1 VIKMPK
7 QNIAIE
13 NRFKNIEA
21 RLKRAED
28 ILEISNTVTSF
39 NWKGFTERDIAIL
52 KVLYQKMKTGASSVE
67 LAIILNL
74 KSTQKSGRTIIYRR
88 LRRIEAITRREKG
101 QRIVIQER
109 KKWYLNMD
117 EYQFKITE
125 G

>member
-74 KSTQKSGRTIIYRR
+74 KSPQKSGRTIIYRR

-101 QRIVIQER
+101 QPIVIQER

>member
-1 VIKMPK
+1 
-7 QNIAIE
+7 
-13 NRFKNIEA
+13 
-21 RLKRAED
+21 
-28 ILEISNTVTSF
+28 
-39 NWKGFTERDIAIL
+39 
-52 KVLYQKMKTGASSVE
+52 MKTGASSVE

-74 KSTQKSGRTIIYRR
+74 KSPQKSGRTIIYRR

-101 QRIVIQER
+101 QPIVIQER

>member
-1 VIKMPK
+1 MPK

-52 KVLYQKMKTGASSVE
+52 KVLYQKMKTGANSVE

-74 KSTQKSGRTIIYRR
+74 KSPQKSGRTIIYRR

-101 QRIVIQER
+101 QPIVIQER

>member
-1 VIKMPK
+1 MPK

-74 KSTQKSGRTIIYRR
+74 KSPQKSGRTIIYRR

-101 QRIVIQER
+101 QPIVIQER